1 MYKITWET
9 VCFLHKLNT
18 KQHIEV
24 KLDIDHLDLATAE
37 SKATYEEIKE
47 HVLEHIGLK
56 ASQLDIAQVI
66 QKYGIIERELRQTVI

>member
-1 MYKITWET
+1 M
-9 VCFLHKLNT
+9 
-18 KQHIEV
+18 
-24 KLDIDHLDLATAE
+24 DIDHLDLATAE

-66 QKYGIIERELRQTVI
+66 QKYGIIERELRQTGI